1 MADKTNPD
9 QGMELEHQS
18 ERDAQAAKVAAKKE
32 ESDRKWSLDPI
43 QRAMGQL
50 GWWHILVCAVVF
62 PLKFPVAWHQMSII
76 FLGPSVNYTCA
87 SDPSLDRCD
96 AGCTSWTYDNS
107 TFATTLTSEWDL
119 VCGNANLVKLSQT
132 IFMFGI
138 LVGGVVFGSL
148 ADKYGRRPPLVIA
161 VIIQLVTGVG
171 AAVIGSFWVFV
182 VLRFLTAV
190 ATGGTMVTSFVLVME
205 IIGPKWRE
213 LFSVLYQ
220 IPFNL
225 GHLTLAGFAY
235 FLREWRQLQFAL
247 SIFSVLMLS
256 YYWLVPESPR
266 YLFTSGNVDGA
277 VTVLEQAAK
286 RNNLPTDTIR
296 NDIEQ
301 YAKEKTRNASANAS
315 KGNVL
320 DLFRTPNMR
329 AKTLYMCFNWF
340 VCGLAFF
347 GVAQYIGHAGGDIY
361 TNVAISAA
369 LELPGTLLC
378 IYMMKAYGRKKTL
391 IFSNTL
397 TGISMLAIAF
407 VPSSASALNVGLASV
422 GLIGMSISFPTV
434 YLYAGE
440 LFPTVVRNVGI
451 GTASMIARFG
461 SMIAPFVA
469 GMGSIAYWLPPC
481 IFGLVP
487 LVGAFCVFFL
497 PETQGHPLPETLE
510 DGENFGKRQT
520 AANGAAGVENGKH

>member
-1 MADKTNPD
+1 MATSDAPNREIELQD
-9 QGMELEHQS
+9 QNRAAQPVAKQDS
-18 ERDAQAAKVAAKKE
+18 ET
-32 ESDRKWSLDPI
+32 KWNLDPI

-87 SDPSLDRCD
+87 SDAALEACD
-96 AGCTSWTYDNS
+96 AACTDWTYDNS
-107 TFATTLTSEWDL
+107 TFSTTIVGEWDL
-119 VCGNANLVKLSQT
+119 VCANGNLVKLSQT

-138 LVGGVVFGSL
+138 LVGGVLFGSL

-161 VIIQLVTGVG
+161 VLIQLVAGVG
-171 AAVIGSFWVFV
+171 AALVGSFWVFV

-235 FLREWRQLQFAL
+235 YLREWRELQFAL
-247 SIFSVLMLS
+247 SIFSVLMVS

-277 VTVLEQAAK
+277 VTVLESAAK

-296 NDIEQ
+296 TSLEQ
-301 YAKEKTRNASANAS
+301 YAKEKSCSGSTSDS

-329 AKTLYMCFNWF
+329 SKTLYMCFNWF

-369 LELPGTLLC
+369 LELPGTLIC

-407 VPSSASALNVGLASV
+407 VPPSASTLNVGLASI
-422 GLIGMSISFPTV
+422 GLVGMSISFPTV

-469 GMGSIAYWLPPC
+469 GMGGIAYWLPPC
-481 IFGLVP
+481 IFGLTP
-487 LVGAFCVFFL
+487 LVGAFFVFFL

-510 DGENFGKRQT
+510 DGENFGKRQRVT
-520 AANGAAGVENGKH
+520 SEGIDGPASVENGKH

>member
-1 MADKTNPD
+1 
-9 QGMELEHQS
+9 
-18 ERDAQAAKVAAKKE
+18 
-32 ESDRKWSLDPI
+32 
-43 QRAMGQL
+43 MGQL

-87 SDPSLDRCD
+87 SDAALEACD
-96 AGCTSWTYDNS
+96 AACTDWTYDNS
-107 TFATTLTSEWDL
+107 TFSTTIVGEWDL
-119 VCGNANLVKLSQT
+119 VCANGNLVKLSQT

-138 LVGGVVFGSL
+138 LVGGVLFGSL

-161 VIIQLVTGVG
+161 VLIQLVAGVG
-171 AAVIGSFWVFV
+171 AALVGSFWVFV

-235 FLREWRQLQFAL
+235 YLREWRELQFAL
-247 SIFSVLMLS
+247 SIFSVLMVS

-277 VTVLEQAAK
+277 VTVLESAAK

-296 NDIEQ
+296 TSLEQ
-301 YAKEKTRNASANAS
+301 YAKEKSCSGSTSDS

-329 AKTLYMCFNWF
+329 SKTLYMCFNWF

-369 LELPGTLLC
+369 LELPGTLIC

-407 VPSSASALNVGLASV
+407 VPPSASTLNVGLASI
-422 GLIGMSISFPTV
+422 GLVGMSISFPTV

-469 GMGSIAYWLPPC
+469 GMGGIAYWLPPC
-481 IFGLVP
+481 IFGLTP
-487 LVGAFCVFFL
+487 LVGAFFVFFL

-510 DGENFGKRQT
+510 DGENFGKRQRVT
-520 AANGAAGVENGKH
+520 SEGIDGPASVENGKH

>member
-1 MADKTNPD
+1 MTATN
-9 QGMELEHQS
+9 
-18 ERDAQAAKVAAKKE
+18 AAKK
-32 ESDRKWSLDPI
+32 SDSKWNLDPV

-62 PLKFPVAWHQMSII
+62 PLKFPVAWHQMGII
-76 FLGPSVNYTCA
+76 FLGAAMNYTCA
-87 SDPSLDRCD
+87 SNTTLDKCSSE
-96 AGCTSWTYDNS
+96 CTSWEYDTSVFSS
-107 TFATTLTSEWDL
+107 TIISEWNL
-119 VCGNANLVKLSQT
+119 VCEKANLVNLSQT

-138 LVGGVVFGSL
+138 LVGGVLFGSL
-148 ADKYGRRPPLVIA
+148 ADKFGRRPPMVIA
-161 VIIQLVTGVG
+161 VIIQLISGV
-171 AAVIGSFWVFV
+171 AAAYIPWFWGFV
-182 VLRFLTAV
+182 VLRFITAV

-235 FLREWRQLQFAL
+235 FLRDWHHLQFAL
-247 SIFSVLMLS
+247 SIFSVLLVS

-266 YLFTSGNVDGA
+266 FLFTSGNTDGA
-277 VTVLEQAAK
+277 IEVLEKAAK
-286 RNNLPTDTIR
+286 RNKLPTENIR
-296 NDIEQ
+296 SDLEQ
-301 YAKEKTRNASANAS
+301 HAKTKSHGTAA
-315 KGNVL
+315 KGNL
-320 DLFRTPNMR
+320 IDLFRTPNMR
-329 AKTLYMCFNWF
+329 MKSLFMCFNWF

-347 GVAQYIGHAGGDIY
+347 GVAQYIGHSGGDIF
-361 TNVAISAA
+361 TNVAIGAA
-369 LELPGTLLC
+369 LELPGTVIC

-391 IFSNTL
+391 ITSNTL
-397 TGISMLAIAF
+397 TGLTMLAIAF
-407 VPSSASALNVGLASV
+407 VPHDATWLNVGLASI
-422 GLIGMSISFPTV
+422 GLVGMSISFPTV

-451 GTASMIARFG
+451 GTASMIARIG

-469 GMGSIAYWLPPC
+469 GMGVISHWLPPI
-481 IFGLVP
+481 IFGIIP
-487 LVGAFCVFFL
+487 LIGACFVFFL

-520 AANGAAGVENGKH
+520 DSAESGRHH

>member
-1 MADKTNPD
+1 MTATTT
-9 QGMELEHQS
+9 
-18 ERDAQAAKVAAKKE
+18 AKK
-32 ESDRKWSLDPI
+32 SDSKWNLDPI

-62 PLKFPVAWHQMSII
+62 PLKFPVAWHQMGII
-76 FLGPSVNYTCA
+76 FLGAAMNYTCA
-87 SDPSLDRCD
+87 SNSTLDRCSSE
-96 AGCTSWTYDNS
+96 CTSWTYDTSVFSS
-107 TFATTLTSEWDL
+107 TIVSEWDL
-119 VCGNANLVKLSQT
+119 VCEKANLVNLSQT

-138 LVGGVVFGSL
+138 LVGGVLFGSL

-161 VIIQLVTGVG
+161 VIIQLISGVG
-171 AAVIGSFWVFV
+171 TAFIPWFWGFV
-182 VLRFLTAV
+182 VLRFITAV

-235 FLREWRQLQFAL
+235 FLRDWHTLQFGL
-247 SIFSVLMLS
+247 SIFSVLLVS

-266 YLFTSGNVDGA
+266 YLFTSGNTEGA
-277 VTVLEQAAK
+277 IQVLEKAAK
-286 RNNLPTDTIR
+286 RNKLPTEHIR
-296 NDIEQ
+296 TDVEQ
-301 YAKEKTRNASANAS
+301 YAKTKTHGGVA
-315 KGNVL
+315 KGNLL

-347 GVAQYIGHAGGDIY
+347 GVAQYIGHSGGDIY
-361 TNVAISAA
+361 TNVAIGAA
-369 LELPGTLLC
+369 LELPGTLVC
-378 IYMMKAYGRKKTL
+378 IYMMKKYGRKKTL
-391 IFSNTL
+391 ITSNTL
-397 TGISMLAIAF
+397 TGLTMLAIAF
-407 VPSSASALNVGLASV
+407 VPPSVTWLNVTLASI
-422 GLIGMSISFPTV
+422 GLVGMSISFPTV

-451 GTASMIARFG
+451 GTASMIARIG

-469 GMGSIAYWLPPC
+469 GMGVISHWLPPL
-481 IFGLVP
+481 IFGVIP
-487 LVGAFCVFFL
+487 LIGAFFVFFL
-497 PETQGHPLPETLE
+497 PETQGHPLPETIE
-510 DGENFGKRQT
+510 DGENFGKRKQQSE
-520 AANGAAGVENGKH
+520 GVENGKL